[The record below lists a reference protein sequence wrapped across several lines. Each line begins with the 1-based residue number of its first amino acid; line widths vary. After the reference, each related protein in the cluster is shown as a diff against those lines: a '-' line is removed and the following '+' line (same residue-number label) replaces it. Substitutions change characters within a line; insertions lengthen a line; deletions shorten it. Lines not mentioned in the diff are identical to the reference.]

1 MNALEIL
8 VRIKRIVEDIVKEA
22 FIVKAIKEGSIMS
35 LSTEDLINLY
45 PYNAYDYRVDGK
57 NLDYIITEDSLT
69 LLADLARINNWSI
82 DNIKYAEFNDCISI
96 GVNEGILSVT
106 CKDKSIREGE
116 RVAYLDKSLMRKYGI
131 TINMRVIDGELL
143 VPLEKVF
150 ENPTSIV
157 VESLV
162 TLPIYFV
169 VNPTHLGLELLADAY
184 IYLLT
189 KGLNRVPTNADAAE
203 YLISNNKLS
212 DAYIKAYVL
221 REDLN
226 TLSEYLDIKINE
238 RDSAIEYL
246 INGEHALT
254 ASIIQG
260 SINPNLLKINWI
272 DLEIFRMNGIGI
284 NLIDLGSTSVLDC
297 SELLIERTREEF
309 RGIL

>member
-8 VRIKRIVEDIVKEA
+8 VRIKRIVGDIVKEA

-57 NLDYIITEDSLT
+57 NIDYIITEDSLA
-69 LLADLARINNWSI
+69 LLADLAKINNWSI

-96 GVNEGILSVT
+96 SVNEGILSVT
-106 CKDKSIREGE
+106 CKDKSIRDGE

-131 TINMRVIDGELL
+131 DVKVRSIDGESLM
-143 VPLEKVF
+143 PLEKVF

-157 VESLV
+157 VESLI

-169 VNPTHLGLELLADAY
+169 INPTHLGLDILADAY

-189 KGLNRVPTNADAAE
+189 KGLNRVPTNTDTAE
-203 YLISNNKLS
+203 YLISNNKLN

-221 REDLN
+221 KEDLN
-226 TLSEYLDIKINE
+226 TLSEYLDIKFNE
-238 RDSAIEYL
+238 RDSIIEYL

-254 ASIIQG
+254 ASTIQG
-260 SINPNLLKINWI
+260 SINPNLLKISWI
-272 DLEIFRMNGIGI
+272 DPEIFRINGIGI
-284 NLIDLGSTSVLDC
+284 NLIDLGSTNVLDC
-297 SELLIERTREEF
+297 SEILIERTREEF

>member
-1 MNALEIL
+1 M
-8 VRIKRIVEDIVKEA
+8 
-22 FIVKAIKEGSIMS
+22 
-35 LSTEDLINLY
+35 
-45 PYNAYDYRVDGK
+45 
-57 NLDYIITEDSLT
+57 
-69 LLADLARINNWSI
+69 ARINNWSI